1 MMVKTRSAAA
11 VAIAVLFLL
20 SSSSLALAAG
30 KTNITKTPPP
40 NFKKVSTLVKLPD
53 YLPGMGTLYVDP
65 VTLPYGPF
73 LGYDKKGVLVNV
85 IYMVPLKDLTDHKAI
100 SDLGKELP
108 GLKVNHVDLEFNPG
122 HPGVEEPHY
131 HVTLWLISHAEE
143 MKTMK

>member
-1 MMVKTRSAAA
+1 MMVKTRSALA
-11 VAIAVLFLL
+11 VVIAVLFML
-20 SSSSLALAAG
+20 SLTSLAFAAG
-30 KTNITKTPPP
+30 KMNITKTPPP

-65 VTLPYGPF
+65 GTLPYGPF

-122 HPGVEEPHY
+122 HPGVKDVLGPQRPY
-131 HVTLWLISHAEE
+131 PASRI
-143 MKTMK
+143 